1 MNPGQNSPT
10 APFQN
15 SAGWVPVLVQAGLR
29 RCNEQRVLVSSMPV
43 KSAGEWAA
51 RSERLAAIAGREA
64 RWWSVLATWTYRN
77 NRSGPVP
84 LVFGRAVLMAIE
96 DREQRARLLGQMAA
110 DWRRREAGEPVCA
123 VIGCGCGGAD
133 ECEVAA

>member
-1 MNPGQNSPT
+1 MNPGQNTTTVPT
-10 APFQN
+10 PN

-29 RCNEQRVLVSSMPV
+29 RCDEQRMVVSAMPV
-43 KSAGEWAA
+43 ISAGEWAA

-77 NRSGPVP
+77 NRSGSVP

-110 DWRRREAGEPVCA
+110 DWRRREAGEPVCV
-123 VIGCGCGGAD
+123 VIGCGCAGPD
-133 ECEVAA
+133 DCEVMA